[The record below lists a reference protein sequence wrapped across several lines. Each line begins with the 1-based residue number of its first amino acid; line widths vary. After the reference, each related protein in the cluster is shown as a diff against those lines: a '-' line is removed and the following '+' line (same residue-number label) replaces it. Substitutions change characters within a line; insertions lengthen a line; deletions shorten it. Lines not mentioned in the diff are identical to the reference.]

1 MPTSSLKEHT
11 TLVKINTASR
21 NKVISVVRKGSL
33 PMTLGSPTPWR
44 GDLSSFGEF
53 SVYLEVSQMPEQL
66 PSSTLRLRHWRDY
79 PQIVY

>member
-1 MPTSSLKEHT
+1 
-11 TLVKINTASR
+11 
-21 NKVISVVRKGSL
+21 
-33 PMTLGSPTPWR
+33 MTLGSPTPWR